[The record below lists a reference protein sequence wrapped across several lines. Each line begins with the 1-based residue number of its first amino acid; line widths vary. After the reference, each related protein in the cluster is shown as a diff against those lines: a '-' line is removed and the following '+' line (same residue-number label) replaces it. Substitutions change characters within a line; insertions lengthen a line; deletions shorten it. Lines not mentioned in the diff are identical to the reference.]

1 MSEFL
6 YFFWMEIKTRIF
18 LMVLGAMII
27 VIGFFSPRTCLA
39 GLSRVKVC
47 ERKI

>member
-18 LMVLGAMII
+18 LMSLGILI
-27 VIGFFSPRTCLA
+27 FIIGFISPSVCLDA
-39 GLSRVKVC
+39 LSRVKVNKK
-47 ERKI
+47 EY